1 MIIFIVTNS
10 EKVFRRGL
18 LCRYATR
25 LLWRRGEHFVVP
37 LVKFIELED
46 CCNVATSI
54 TVIRRRPDRHQCLI
68 KHLFVTLHDE
78 LVRPRYQLRPILL
91 IEHFD
96 TILPKDVAS
105 TSWTYTPALNFL
117 RVAPHQVAHG
127 SFVRH
132 LLLSI
137 DRLDLIKSVYVGAQ
151 TAMHAEDLLV
161 HDCRQG

>member
-1 MIIFIVTNS
+1 MIIFIFTNS
-10 EKVFRRGL
+10 EKVFRRRF

-25 LLWRRGEHFVVP
+25 LLRRCRKHFVVP
-37 LVKFIELED
+37 LVKFIEFED
-46 CCNVATSI
+46 CRHVAASI
-54 TVIRRRPDRHQCLI
+54 TVIWCGPDRHQCLI

-78 LVRPRYQLRPILL
+78 LVRPGYQLRPILL

-105 TSWTYTPALNFL
+105 TSRAHTPALNFL
-117 RVAPHQVAHG
+117 RIAPHQIAHG

-137 DRLDLIKSVYVGAQ
+137 NRLDLI
-151 TAMHAEDLLV
+151 
-161 HDCRQG
+161 